1 MNIVL
6 KREAK
11 RFLDQTKND
20 IRFLL
25 IDGTLDKPP
34 SGPCGCC
41 GPPPSPDYKVQ
52 VIANHR
58 GEKVH
63 SKNDLVEIQKI
74 VPIKIDAQLHEAITA
89 ARMSIVLFFIQETGS
104 KATEGNLVAKI
115 I

>member
-11 RFLDQTKND
+11 QFLERVRDE
-20 IRFLL
+20 IHYLL
-25 IDGTLDKPP
+25 IDGSLDKPP

-52 VIANHR
+52 VIANHD
-58 GEKVH
+58 KP
-63 SKNDLVEIQKI
+63 SSPSTKNLIETKKI
-74 VPIKIDAQLHEAITA
+74 VPIKIDAQLHEAITTA
-89 ARMSIVLFFIQETGS
+89 KMSIVIFFVQETGS
-104 KATEGNLVAKI
+104 EATEGNLIAKI